1 METDRHYFFEGLFI
15 IGLAAAAVLFF
26 IWLTSAGH
34 RDDVLYRIHFAES
47 VSGLALGD
55 PVKYRGVDVGSV
67 KAMAID
73 PADPRLV
80 QVDVRLRKD
89 APVKTDTKAT
99 LKLRGI
105 TGVVFIELDGGSAN
119 AKSLLAATPEGQVPE
134 IPSEKSSLST
144 VLDQLPIV
152 IEKFSSIETQTKKVL
167 TDVGEV
173 TGKIKENPLLS
184 RSKKESKRGG
194 EK

>member
-1 METDRHYFFEGLFI
+1 M
-15 IGLAAAAVLFF
+15 
-26 IWLTSAGH
+26 
-34 RDDVLYRIHFAES
+34 
-47 VSGLALGD
+47 
-55 PVKYRGVDVGSV
+55 
-67 KAMAID
+67 
-73 PADPRLV
+73 

-89 APVKTDTKAT
+89 APIKTDTKAT

-119 AKSLLAATPEGQVPE
+119 AKSLLAATPEGRVPE
-134 IPSEKSSLST
+134 IPSEKSNLST
-144 VLDQLPIV
+144 VLEQLPIV

-184 RSKKESKRGG
+184 RSKKEAKRGG
-194 EK
+194 EKAPLMPNRAIDRRASLRRNTSASAGVKAFTTGVRAACNSF